1 MLSRKDLAAMRLRRT
16 ICRRALAFRG
26 FSNPGADPRL
36 TECRP
41 RLLRGVAF
49 VAKKGVLYA
58 GLGLGRDFAFE

>member
-1 MLSRKDLAAMRLRRT
+1 MRLRR
-16 ICRRALAFRG
+16 ILAFRG